1 MIYDTRPFLEMV
13 PKVRHSLKAES
24 ARRQGGG
31 LGGSGTIE
39 QLEYMVNELD
49 RVEAEIRKG
58 RLPVG
63 TSQLECARIVVDSWP
78 CTDEDLLGLEIMELS
93 RLYQQLCIR

>member
-13 PKVRHSLKAES
+13 PKVRDSLKAES

-49 RVEAEIRKG
+49 RAGGAEIRKG
-58 RLPVG
+58 SAARRDESVGVRAHRRRLVALHG
-63 TSQLECARIVVDSWP
+63 
-78 CTDEDLLGLEIMELS
+78 
-93 RLYQQLCIR
+93 